1 MELTTET
8 QYIPALL
15 WDSLQNICY
24 QLDAKF
30 VTDVAKLI
38 KVPAAELKRR
48 VLGTRGMKTAVTV
61 ADGPWW
67 LGQQCPLMELRSN
80 LWKRCGAL
88 CDASG
93 FCMKHSGFKQGS
105 AGLRH
110 KDDPHFAAV
119 SRRIPVRAD
128 DNILWACVKT
138 GAVYNGLGARLPEY
152 KCILGGKPILICST
166 DLHPVGL
173 NNTDEPIQQELPLP
187 NHGTNAGDTNTA
199 DTE

>member
-1 MELTTET
+1 MTELTTEP

-15 WDSLQNICY
+15 WDSLQTICY

-67 LGQQCPLMELRSN
+67 MGQQCPLMESHN
-80 LWKRCGAL
+80 SLWKRCGSY

-105 AGLRH
+105 SVLRH
-110 KDDPHFAAV
+110 KDDSYIKHMP
-119 SRRIPVRAD
+119 RRIPVRAD
-128 DNILWACVKT
+128 DEIVWACEKT
-138 GAVYNGLGARLPEY
+138 GTVYNGLGECLPDY
-152 KCILGGKPILICST
+152 KYILGKTPILICST
-166 DLHPVGL
+166 DLDAGL
-173 NNTDEPIQQELPLP
+173 NNTNETTIQESLLP
-187 NHGTNAGDTNTA
+187 NNGTHATDSCT
-199 DTE
+199 